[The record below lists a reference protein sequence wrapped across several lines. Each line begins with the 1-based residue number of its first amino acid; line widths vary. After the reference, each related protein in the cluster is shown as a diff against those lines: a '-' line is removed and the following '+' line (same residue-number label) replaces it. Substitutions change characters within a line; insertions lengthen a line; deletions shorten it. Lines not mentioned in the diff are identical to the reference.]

1 MKSQC
6 SLYFLLLTLKIIF
19 YKKELQR
26 SESCDSHSGATG
38 PIHGKCSWHCKTSTA
53 ISIFQKHLNFRAV
66 LSFKLK
72 HGCTFQIHFIKNML
86 CFDIRVSNATKTRY
100 DRRCVVSIYLFD
112 FENVENKNI
121 HERDWLYVIQTVIH

>member
-1 MKSQC
+1 MKRQC
-6 SLYFLLLTLKIIF
+6 FLYFLLLTLKIIF

-38 PIHGKCSWHCKTSTA
+38 PIHGKCSWHRKTSTA

-72 HGCTFQIHFIKNML
+72 YKYILLKTCCVLTFKCQ
-86 CFDIRVSNATKTRY
+86 TRQKQ
-100 DRRCVVSIYLFD
+100 DTIGDVLFLYLFD